1 MNYIKYCLL
10 FSCILIFVSCSEN
23 SIGIDPISKQ
33 SNYKI
38 LFVGNVNGEAGLFT
52 IESDGLNIKKISDFT
67 DCFSPKWTPDGKN
80 IMYLKVRS
88 DNDEIF
94 IMDSTG
100 LNEKKITDG
109 NEFIISPNGN
119 IVCYIFFNKQEIS
132 WEVYSCN
139 IDGSNKV
146 KLTNTKRQKFRLY
159 WSPINSEIVFTEND
173 NISGTYENIYRI
185 NTDNGLLD
193 TLATGYEL
201 PLVSDWSKDGHYI
214 LFGGNHADVFK
225 INLLSKQITQLT
237 NAFMR
242 DENARFSSDG
252 RKILFESGRESKIQV
267 YLMNSDGTSQKKV
280 SKYVNGS
287 AFPQWSPDGTSISY
301 ITATDSSLLKIVIT
315 NSVGNN
321 ERFLVPDI
329 NSAEYYFDWHPVRIK

>member
-1 MNYIKYCLL
+1 MKHIKYYLL
-10 FSCILIFVSCSEN
+10 FSSIFFLVSCSEN
-23 SIGIDPISKQ
+23 SVGIDPVLEQ

-38 LFVGNVNGEAGLFT
+38 LFGGIVNGESGLFT
-52 IESDGLNIKKISDFT
+52 IESNGLNTKKINNFT
-67 DCFSPKWTPDGKN
+67 DCFSPNWTPDGKS
-80 IMYLKVRS
+80 IIYLKVRS
-88 DNDEIF
+88 DPYEIF

-100 LNEKKITDG
+100 MNEQKIADG
-109 NEFIISPNGN
+109 NEFVISPNGN
-119 IVCYIFFNKQEIS
+119 RICYIFFDKQEIS

-159 WSPINSEIVFTEND
+159 WSPINPEIVFTEND

-185 NTDNGLLD
+185 NTDTGLLD
-193 TLATGYEL
+193 TLATDYEL
-201 PLVSDWSKDGHYI
+201 PLVSDWSKDGNNI
-214 LFGGNHADVFK
+214 LFGGNHAEVFK

-252 RKILFESGRESKIQV
+252 RKILFESGRESKTQV
-267 YLMNSDGTSQKKV
+267 YLMNSDGTNQHKV

-287 AFPQWSPDGTSISY
+287 GFPQWSPDGTSISY
-301 ITATDSSLLKIVIT
+301 ITATDNNLWKIVIA

-321 ERFLVPDI
+321 EKFLVTDI
-329 NSAEYYFDWHPVRIK
+329 NSVQYYFNWHPAKIK